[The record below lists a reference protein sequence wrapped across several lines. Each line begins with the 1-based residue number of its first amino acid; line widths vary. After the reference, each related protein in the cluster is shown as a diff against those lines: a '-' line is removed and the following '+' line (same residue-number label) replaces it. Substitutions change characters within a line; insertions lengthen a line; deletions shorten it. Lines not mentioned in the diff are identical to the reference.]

1 MTVGEFEK
9 QTSHC
14 PLYLAWRIV
23 DEARD
28 YFRTELIPS
37 PVTQWS
43 DILSHPMG
51 EEIAAKL
58 AGRAE
63 AVFAE
68 HPFWARK
75 ASPCAQ
81 YQNREFTLKF
91 MRHWPAG
98 VLAKENPVL
107 FRQLPESFKIGCE
120 LPENP
125 LGGAAAPPYLKAKMV
140 GLTCRSAKTSRRKV
154 PTNLNSR
161 RARSDAP
168 YQRFVHGC
176 ELLPV

>member
-51 EEIAAKL
+51 E
-58 AGRAE
+58 
-63 AVFAE
+63 
-68 HPFWARK
+68 
-75 ASPCAQ
+75 
-81 YQNREFTLKF
+81 
-91 MRHWPAG
+91 
-98 VLAKENPVL
+98 
-107 FRQLPESFKIGCE
+107 
-120 LPENP
+120 
-125 LGGAAAPPYLKAKMV
+125 
-140 GLTCRSAKTSRRKV
+140 
-154 PTNLNSR
+154 
-161 RARSDAP
+161 
-168 YQRFVHGC
+168 
-176 ELLPV
+176 